1 MAKTKKTLTTTR
13 IWQHLKM
20 SYDLG
25 MITFKNIAEGNLG
38 RHDKNQMN
46 WTPSE
51 EEHSNTKVMKANH
64 DFK

>member
-1 MAKTKKTLTTTR
+1 
-13 IWQHLKM
+13 M
-20 SYDLG
+20 SDDLG